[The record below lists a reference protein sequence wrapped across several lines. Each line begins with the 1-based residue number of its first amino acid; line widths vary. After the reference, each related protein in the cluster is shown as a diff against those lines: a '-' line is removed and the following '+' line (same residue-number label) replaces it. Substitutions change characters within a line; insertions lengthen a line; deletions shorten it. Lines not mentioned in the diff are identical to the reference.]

1 MKYINK
7 LSLPRTIILICV
19 ISILSFFSYLNYSLN
34 KNIYNY
40 ENFSFQVNSGESVSK
55 IINKLKE
62 KGLIDSDLRIKII
75 SYIYNIKPRFIIGK
89 YLVEKNET
97 ENTLLRKLLTG
108 QVIQNFVTII
118 EGSTYKEILL
128 TLKDSKLIKFNK
140 NINYSEKIFPSKIKF
155 VTPEG
160 TCFPDTYKFS
170 SGISVDKFLSK
181 CSRNMEDILMK
192 YWKVRDYSLPYK
204 TPYEMLIMASI
215 IEKETSDFYEK
226 PIVAS
231 VFINRLNKKMRL
243 QADPTVI
250 YGIKNFD
257 GDITKKDLMANNEY
271 NTYRING
278 LPKTPICSPGE
289 RSIEAASKPAI
300 SDYLYFV
307 ANNKGKH
314 VFSTNYK
321 DHVKAVNK
329 YQK

>member
-55 IINKLKE
+55 VINKLKE

>member
-55 IINKLKE
+55 VINKLKE

-108 QVIQNFVTII
+108 QVIQNFITII

>member
-250 YGIKNFD
+250 YGIKNFN

>member
-55 IINKLKE
+55 VINKLKE

-75 SYIYNIKPRFIIGK
+75 SYIYNINPRFIIGK

-170 SGISVDKFLSK
+170 SGISVDKFLSN

-192 YWKVRDYSLPYK
+192 YWKARDYSLPYK

>member
-108 QVIQNFVTII
+108 QVIQNFITII

-250 YGIKNFD
+250 YGIKNFN

>member
-40 ENFSFQVNSGESVSK
+40 ENFFFQVNSGESVSK
-55 IINKLKE
+55 VINKLKE

-108 QVIQNFVTII
+108 QVIQNFITII

-250 YGIKNFD
+250 YGIKNFN

>member
-55 IINKLKE
+55 VINKLKE

-108 QVIQNFVTII
+108 QVIQNFITII

-289 RSIEAASKPAI
+289 RSIEAASKPVI

>member
-40 ENFSFQVNSGESVSK
+40 ENFFFQVNSGESVSK

-231 VFINRLNKKMRL
+231 VFINRLNKNMRL

>member
-55 IINKLKE
+55 VINKLKE

-250 YGIKNFD
+250 YGIKNFN

>member
-108 QVIQNFVTII
+108 QVIQNFITII

>member
-55 IINKLKE
+55 VINKLKE

-108 QVIQNFVTII
+108 QVIQNFITII

-250 YGIKNFD
+250 YGIKNFN

>member
-55 IINKLKE
+55 VINKLKE

-289 RSIEAASKPAI
+289 RSIEAASKPVI

>member
-19 ISILSFFSYLNYSLN
+19 ISISSFFSYLNYSLN

-55 IINKLKE
+55 VINKLKE

-108 QVIQNFVTII
+108 QVIQNFITII

>member
-7 LSLPRTIILICV
+7 LSLPRAIILICV

-40 ENFSFQVNSGESVSK
+40 ENFFFQVNSGESVSK

-170 SGISVDKFLSK
+170 SGISVDKFLSN

-250 YGIKNFD
+250 YGIKNFN

>member
-1 MKYINK
+1 M
-7 LSLPRTIILICV
+7 
-19 ISILSFFSYLNYSLN
+19 
-34 KNIYNY
+34 
-40 ENFSFQVNSGESVSK
+40 
-55 IINKLKE
+55 
-62 KGLIDSDLRIKII
+62 RIKII

-108 QVIQNFVTII
+108 QVIQNFITII